1 MDDGNG
7 RKDRQALK
15 RIVALLFALAALAVA
30 AGARPRPI
38 RVAVLWL
45 LRAAEAIAWDFV
57 IAVAEEAGVDP
68 DLAVPLHAHDIADE
82 AERLAYSFAVLGE
95 LLAYVTHSGP
105 SPLPSGRIGGLVD
118 DLMRTLRNLAPVPGL
133 PERPLPDTS

>member
-1 MDDGNG
+1 MDGNG
-7 RKDRQALK
+7 RKERQALR
-15 RIVALLFALAALAVA
+15 RIVALLFGLAALAA
-30 AGARPRPI
+30 YAGTKPRPI

-45 LRAAEAIAWDFV
+45 LRGAEEIAWDFV

-82 AERLAYSFAVLGE
+82 AERLAHSFAVLGE

-105 SPLPSGRIGGLVD
+105 SPLPAGRIGGLVD
-118 DLMRTLRNLAPVPGL
+118 DLMRRLRTLADVPAMR
-133 PERPLPDTS
+133 EWPLPDTS